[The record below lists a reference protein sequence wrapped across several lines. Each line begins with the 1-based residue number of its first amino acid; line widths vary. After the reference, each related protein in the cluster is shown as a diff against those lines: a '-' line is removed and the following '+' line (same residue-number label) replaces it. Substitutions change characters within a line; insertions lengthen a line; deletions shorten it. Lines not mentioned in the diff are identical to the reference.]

1 MYMDEQGYIFDDR
14 IERKIFKTI
23 ERDNLDRV
31 NGIVVHQ
38 THSPTAQST
47 FNSYNHKNATGA
59 HFLIDKDG
67 KVYQTASIIKKTYH
81 VGILKSRCILRK
93 ICKPT
98 ETSLLTLHT
107 SPWRK
112 TTFKDMSDI
121 EKEKKFPERFPGNN
135 DSVGIELVGLATGPI
150 GKEVFETV
158 TDKQNESLKWL
169 IAELASTFNVPMTE
183 VYRHPEIARKN
194 TTEASTAKWN

>member
-38 THSPTAQST
+38 THSPTVQST

-81 VGILKSRCILRK
+81 VGILKSRCILRR

-98 ETSLLTLHT
+98 ETALLTLHT

-112 TTFKDMSDI
+112 TTFKDMSNI
-121 EKEKKFPERFPGNN
+121 EKEKN
-135 DSVGIELVGLATGPI
+135 
-150 GKEVFETV
+150 
-158 TDKQNESLKWL
+158 SLKDFL
-169 IAELASTFNVPMTE
+169 VIMT
-183 VYRHPEIARKN
+183 A
-194 TTEASTAKWN
+194 